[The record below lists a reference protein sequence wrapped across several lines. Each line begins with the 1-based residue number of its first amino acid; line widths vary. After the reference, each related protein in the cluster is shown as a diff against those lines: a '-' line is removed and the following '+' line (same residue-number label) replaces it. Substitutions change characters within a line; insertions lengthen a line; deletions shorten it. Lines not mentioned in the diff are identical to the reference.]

1 MAAKGT
7 KFIHGATPS
16 NIAPTADGK
25 YEVTFTNGSTE
36 VFDTV
41 MAATGRTADTAGL
54 NLAAVG
60 VEASP
65 KNGKLSCVDEQT
77 NVPYVYA
84 IGDVLQGLPELTP
97 VAIQA
102 GIMLARRMFG
112 GASEAM
118 DYKNIA
124 TAVFT
129 PIEYG
134 AIGLSEEEAIEAYG
148 ESAARVAWRHSLP
161 FPIPTA
167 CHPIPLTRHGRH
179 PRRGQPRGLPLG
191 VRATRV
197 VAVAG
202 ARDGHVLRV
211 LQSDLRQDRQHEH
224 RRHALPRPQ
233 RGRGHPG
240 LRRCD
245 EEGES
250 PKSPESPESPLQHES
265 PCVASQLHAL
275 TFARHYLHHLR
286 ASTSGT
292 SRRPSASTRPPRR
305 SSPPSP

>member
-25 YEVTFTNGSTE
+25 YEVTFTNGSTD

-41 MAATGRTADTAGL
+41 MAAAGRTADTAGL

-65 KNGKLSCVDEQT
+65 KNGKLQCVDEQT

-148 ESAARVAWRHSLP
+148 EANLEVYHSEFVPLEWSLSPERETDTYSGFCKVICDKTANMNVVGMHYLGPNAGEVTQGYGVAMKKVSPQCGQSRHGTARARV
-161 FPIPTA
+161 
-167 CHPIPLTRHGRH
+167 
-179 PRRGQPRGLPLG
+179 
-191 VRATRV
+191 
-197 VAVAG
+197 
-202 ARDGHVLRV
+202 LRP
-211 LQSDLRQDRQHEH
+211 D
-224 RRHALPRPQ
+224 
-233 RGRGHPG
+233 
-240 LRRCD
+240 C
-245 EEGES
+245 
-250 PKSPESPESPLQHES
+250 
-265 PCVASQLHAL
+265 L
-275 TFARHYLHHLR
+275 TFARHHLHHLR

-292 SRRPSASTRPPRR
+292 SRRPSASTRPPQR
-305 SSPPSP
+305 SSPPSL

>member
-25 YEVTFTNGSTE
+25 YEVTFTNGSTD

-41 MAATGRTADTAGL
+41 MAAAGRTADTAGL

-65 KNGKLSCVDEQT
+65 KNGKLQCVDEQT

-148 ESAARVAWRHSLP
+148 ESAARVAAHPALPDTHLTPTFPTHTNAVLGEANLEVYHSEFVPLEWSLSP
-161 FPIPTA
+161 ERETDTYSGFCKVICDKTA
-167 CHPIPLTRHGRH
+167 NMNVVGMHYLGPNAGEVTQGYGVAMKKVSPQCGQSRHGTA
-179 PRRGQPRGLPLG
+179 
-191 VRATRV
+191 RAR
-197 VAVAG
+197 
-202 ARDGHVLRV
+202 VLRP
-211 LQSDLRQDRQHEH
+211 D
-224 RRHALPRPQ
+224 
-233 RGRGHPG
+233 
-240 LRRCD
+240 C
-245 EEGES
+245 
-250 PKSPESPESPLQHES
+250 
-265 PCVASQLHAL
+265 L
-275 TFARHYLHHLR
+275 TFARHHLHHLR

-292 SRRPSASTRPPRR
+292 SRRPSASTRPPQR
-305 SSPPSP
+305 SSPPSL